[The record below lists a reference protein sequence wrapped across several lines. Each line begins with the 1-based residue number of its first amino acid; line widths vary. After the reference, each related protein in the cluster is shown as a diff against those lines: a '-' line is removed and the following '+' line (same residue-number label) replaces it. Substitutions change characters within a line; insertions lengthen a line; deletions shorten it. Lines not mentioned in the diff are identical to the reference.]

1 MSTENEGNVKTITLA
16 ELGVNIPD
24 TAAQKNEA
32 AAPEATS
39 GVITPNAVG
48 GVGDGE
54 KVDIGEIAAFAPRA
68 EPGKVF
74 EENSLKLIDENIERV
89 KKDLQENV
97 IGPMKDNMIAA
108 KLEAEANET
117 SESDKISVA
126 PRQEHIQ
133 SAESKIMEAQDL
145 SVLEDMSR
153 FSIDDEDLKDLLD
166 EEDDADL
173 EKQAK
178 EDEEEEKKKEK
189 EDAEEHER
197 QKQIYKEYQ
206 SQIKSTVKVV
216 SNAIDLKE
224 FRISTKPVSIT
235 KALGAATKQ
244 INTAQWALPNSKR
257 LVTFSE
263 LSGEEITNLNPENFK
278 NRMHAFRTAYSIMF
292 NHLVD
297 PNKPKNM
304 DVWLKTI
311 CGFDINHLYFALY
324 RATFMHNNHLTYNCP
339 ICANLE
345 LKTSDID
352 DMVRYPNEKVKAEF
366 QHLLATGEDTT
377 PSALEPKLVQVSEN
391 YVFAMRAPHV
401 YGIIFET
408 SALNEEFT
416 TKYADILSVLSY
428 IECVY
433 LIDTQTKNLI
443 PIDTKPDP
451 DNVTKTV
458 KNKVVAYYNIIKQL
472 TSDQYGLIGS
482 EVNEINQLLK
492 NDIIYQIPETD
503 CTGTTKANVKC
514 THHFEPEAMLPL
526 DLLFLRHQLV
536 AIGNSSIE

>member
-24 TAAQKNEA
+24 SKSQKNEG
-32 AAPEATS
+32 ATN

-54 KVDIGEIAAFAPRA
+54 NVNIGEIAAFAPRV

-74 EENSLKLIDENIERV
+74 EENALKLIDENIERV

-97 IGPMKDNMIAA
+97 IGPMKDNMVAA
-108 KLEAEANET
+108 RLEAEANET
-117 SESDKISVA
+117 SEPDKISIDST
-126 PRQEHIQ
+126 RQTVQ
-133 SAESKIMEAQDL
+133 SAESKIMDAQDL
-145 SVLEDMSR
+145 SALSDMSR

-166 EEDDADL
+166 GEDEADL

-178 EDEEEEKKKEK
+178 EDDEEEKKKEK

-197 QKQIYKEYQ
+197 QKQIFKEYQ
-206 SQIKSTVKVV
+206 SQIKSTVKVIP
-216 SNAIDLKE
+216 NAIDLKE
-224 FRISTKPVSIT
+224 FRISSKPISIT
-235 KALGAATKQ
+235 KALGNATKQ
-244 INTAQWALPNSKR
+244 INTAQWGLPNSNR
-257 LVTFSE
+257 LITFSE
-263 LSGEEITNLNPENFK
+263 LSGEEITNLNQENFK

-297 PNKPKNM
+297 PNKPQNM

-324 RATFMHNNHLTYNCP
+324 RATFMYNNHLTYNCP
-339 ICANLE
+339 ACSNLE
-345 LKTSDID
+345 LKTSNID
-352 DMVRYPNEKVKAEF
+352 DMVHYPNEEVKTKF
-366 QHLLATGEDTT
+366 QHLLANGEDTT
-377 PSALEPKLVQVSEN
+377 PSALEPKLVQVSEH

-401 YGIIFET
+401 YGLIFET

-416 TKYADILSVLSY
+416 TKYADILSILSY
-428 IECVY
+428 IEGVY
-433 LIDTQTKNLI
+433 LIDAQTKNLI

-458 KNKVVAYYNIIKQL
+458 KNKVVAYYNIIKKL

-482 EVNEINQLLK
+482 EVSAINKLLED
-492 NDIIYQIPETD
+492 DIIYQIPEAD

-514 THHFEPEAMLPL
+514 THHFAPEPILPL
-526 DLLFLRHQLV
+526 NLLFLRHQLV
-536 AIGNSSIE
+536 ATSNYSIE